1 VATTTLQTSRR
12 LLAVAK
18 FTSFKI
24 YVLFQAVHSA
34 AVRDN
39 VCCTLRVCEVI
50 LNLVELLLD
59 MGILK
64 QCLRDE
70 VSASGGVN
78 HSVSILVSGHGHSNH
93 ISHQGSCKESKE
105 TEYVSP
111 STEKEPSKISGG
123 SQKGT
128 SRLQTPHSLIM
139 SCVIRFVLLIFRVPR
154 YIN

>member
-1 VATTTLQTSRR
+1 MSNSRHSR
-12 LLAVAK
+12 
-18 FTSFKI
+18 

-39 VCCTLRVCEVI
+39 LCCTLRVCEVI
-50 LNLVELLLD
+50 LNLVELLMD

-70 VSASGGVN
+70 VSSSGAVN
-78 HSVSILVSGHGHSNH
+78 HNVCVLVSGHGHSNH
-93 ISHQGSCKESKE
+93 ISHHGTCKESKE

-111 STEKEPSKISGG
+111 STEKEPSKFSGG

-128 SRLQTPHSLIM
+128 ARLQTPHSLIM
-139 SCVIRFVLLIFRVPR
+139 SCVIRFVSLLYYVSW
-154 YIN
+154 YTN

>member
-1 VATTTLQTSRR
+1 VATTTLQTSKR

-24 YVLFQAVHSA
+24 YVLFQAVHFA

-70 VSASGGVN
+70 VSSSGGVN
-78 HSVSILVSGHGHSNH
+78 HSVSVLVSGHGHGNH

-105 TEYVSP
+105 AEYVSP

-139 SCVIRFVLLIFRVPR
+139 SCVIRFVLLIFCMP
-154 YIN
+154 